1 MLEANLWIGRHKR
14 FIYQHI
20 NRTTFV
26 CKCARLSFETRL
38 PRSLSV
44 FLLTPFIPLET
55 YAVSIFQ
62 SAEMTRT
69 IDLFYS
75 FSKFPYSKTAVMMQ
89 SLYLWSRKK
98 TSMIAV
104 HVENDTNDLY
114 IDKKSWSAKE
124 KRNRFLFYVFS
135 DCEAMLQTVRW
146 QKKTALAFL
155 NAKMVYCYDGLQTQI
170 YLYAENIFFSF
181 YAKSYLL
188 PLQMGSCLA
197 SVCQVLYSN
206 IIHVSLYV
214 TLLFTIAIRTSL
226 LSDWQLLL
234 LPSNSIFK
242 YEIRLR
248 WSPNN

>member
-1 MLEANLWIGRHKR
+1 MLQRLVLSIYFTPIASSFIRKTFKFCSKANHYI
-14 FIYQHI
+14 
-20 NRTTFV
+20 
-26 CKCARLSFETRL
+26 CDPE
-38 PRSLSV
+38 
-44 FLLTPFIPLET
+44 
-55 YAVSIFQ
+55 
-62 SAEMTRT
+62 
-69 IDLFYS
+69 
-75 FSKFPYSKTAVMMQ
+75 
-89 SLYLWSRKK
+89 KK
-98 TSMIAV
+98 TSLIAV
-104 HVENDTNDLY
+104 HVENDTNDVY
-114 IDKKSWSAKE
+114 IGKKSWGAKE
-124 KRNRFLFYVFS
+124 KRNCLLFYAFLFFP
-135 DCEAMLQTVRW
+135 DCETVLQTMRW
-146 QKKTALAFL
+146 QKTLSLAFL
-155 NAKMVYCYDGLQTQI
+155 NAKMIYCYDGLQTQI

>member
-1 MLEANLWIGRHKR
+1 ML
-14 FIYQHI
+14 
-20 NRTTFV
+20 
-26 CKCARLSFETRL
+26 
-38 PRSLSV
+38 
-44 FLLTPFIPLET
+44 
-55 YAVSIFQ
+55 
-62 SAEMTRT
+62 RT
-69 IDLFYS
+69 ILMTFILIRKVEVLKRKEIVS
-75 FSKFPYSKTAVMMQ
+75 FFMCFLIVKMCYKPC
-89 SLYLWSRKK
+89 
-98 TSMIAV
+98 
-104 HVENDTNDLY
+104 D
-114 IDKKSWSAKE
+114 DKKKP
-124 KRNRFLFYVFS
+124 
-135 DCEAMLQTVRW
+135 
-146 QKKTALAFL
+146 ALAFL

-188 PLQMGSCLA
+188 PSQMGSCLA

-248 WSPNN
+248 